1 MDKFI
6 INFSIVTLLAL
17 FTGQLVC
24 GQACGSTLTSVSGII
39 NSPGYPIRYPDSLTC
54 SWQIE
59 ASIHEVIELTIGTFN
74 LAVSEDC
81 ASDSLTV
88 YDGLEGVSTILLSP
102 SCGSA
107 IPWPAHPTTILST
120 GRTMTLVFITNNA
133 VSSSGF
139 SATYRQVAPREDNF
153 FAVDTENGI
162 IYKQNRFGVNSEEI
176 LFSGVARLVAV
187 DYDPIDQKFYVTDV
201 GVNMIIRAN
210 LDGSGQE
217 TIASVEVAVP
227 DGLAVD
233 PVSRVVYWT
242 DVDSGPRG
250 PIINVARLDGSSRK
264 IIVNTSIESPRD
276 IVVQPYQGHVY
287 WSDWGSVAKIER
299 MNGDGTNRTEVVN
312 SGLGWPNGIAI
323 DMAGGKLYWADAQLN
338 KIERSNLDGSAR
350 ELLKAFD
357 DDVHPFGLI
366 FVDKALFWTDWVTAG
381 IDVTDSNLQN
391 DPSTLLVAG
400 IPTRFHGLAFHSTA
414 QPAIVVN
421 DCSLQGSNGGC
432 EELCLPTPSGPTCV
446 AASPTF
452 NTCPDDIFI
461 VTKEAT
467 PISWIPPTVDTPSN
481 TQVTISASHPQS
493 TLFISP
499 SNGTIQ
505 VTYTA
510 IDELG
515 NYAKNCVF
523 SITALYSDEV
533 APEVYG
539 CPDDVTREVSPEIGF
554 TFVIW
559 EEPTAIDRVGEVTL
573 TYQSHDVGDAF
584 SVGETLVTYKWE
596 DNSGNTADCE
606 FYVTVIEPNERGGLP
621 TALVGGI
628 SVVFLCLF
636 LTVIVLVICKF
647 VNCECKTNRR
657 NRPVLYHIPQLRKRQ
672 RFVP

>member
-1 MDKFI
+1 
-6 INFSIVTLLAL
+6 
-17 FTGQLVC
+17 
-24 GQACGSTLTSVSGII
+24 
-39 NSPGYPIRYPDSLTC
+39 
-54 SWQIE
+54 
-59 ASIHEVIELTIGTFN
+59 
-74 LAVSEDC
+74 
-81 ASDSLTV
+81 
-88 YDGLEGVSTILLSP
+88 
-102 SCGSA
+102 
-107 IPWPAHPTTILST
+107 
-120 GRTMTLVFITNNA
+120 MTLVFITNNA

-264 IIVNTSIESPRD
+264 IIVNTSIEFPRD

-299 MNGDGTNRTEVVN
+299 MNGDGTDRTEVVN
-312 SGLGWPNGIAI
+312 SELGWPNGIAI

-350 ELLKAFD
+350 ELLIAFD

-366 FVDKALFWTDWVTAG
+366 FVDNALFWTDWVTAG
-381 IDVTDSNLQN
+381 IDVTD
-391 DPSTLLVAG
+391 
-400 IPTRFHGLAFHSTA
+400 I
-414 QPAIVVN
+414 VN

-515 NYAKNCVF
+515 NYARNCVF

-573 TYQSHDVGDAF
+573 TYQSHDVGDVFA
-584 SVGETLVTYKWE
+584 V
-596 DNSGNTADCE
+596 
-606 FYVTVIEPNERGGLP
+606 EPNERGGLP

-636 LTVIVLVICKF
+636 LAVIVLVICKF

-657 NRPVLYHIPQLRKRQ
+657 NRPVLPHPPAPKTPQVCSMTTHSYGPSPKSPPPTNTTSFTNSTYHEVEDVNVYSRAFPVTMYTSDRPPSLPARPAFLPLEKC
-672 RFVP
+672 